1 MSHTNGLRFV
11 TQPDETKIPERP
23 EGCEVEVTLDYID
36 FGFLDPQHNWL
47 VLSFIEYAE
56 QEYGNPKYF
65 RDDAREVY
73 MDWKF
78 EDAKW
83 EHGILDIDDNEIRN
97 AIADY
102 LAYERLWN
110 DGAYVHPFAFN

>member
-1 MSHTNGLRFV
+1 MSHPNGLRFV
-11 TQPDETKIPERP
+11 KPNDTEKIPEKP
-23 EGCEVEVTLDYID
+23 DNLEIDVTLDYVD
-36 FGFLDPQHNWL
+36 FGFADPQDNWRI
-47 VLSFIEYAE
+47 LSFIEYAE

-65 RDDAREVY
+65 QNLDRETY

-83 EHGILDIDDNEIRN
+83 EYGILDIDDADIRN
-97 AIADY
+97 SISDY

-110 DGAYVHPFAFN
+110 DGGYVHPFAFN